1 MMRRFHIIIS
11 VFVGFSL
18 ISCRNKQDTGETRTL
33 NQEQVQERLLEA
45 NKTVITAEND
55 QIDTFIALNNWD
67 MNKTGTGL
75 RYQVIEKGKGLKVVT
90 GKFVKFEYEV
100 KLISGEKI
108 YSSTQTGPKEFR
120 VGSGGVESGL
130 EEGML
135 LLSVGDKARF
145 IIPSYLAHGLSGDQ
159 DKIPPK
165 ATLIYTVKL
174 IDLQ

>member
-18 ISCRNKQDTGETRTL
+18 ISCRYMQDAGETRTMD
-33 NQEQVQERLLEA
+33 QEQVQERLLEA
-45 NKTVITAEND
+45 NKTIIKAENN
-55 QIDTFIALNNWD
+55 QIDRLITQNNWE
-67 MNKTGTGL
+67 MTETGTGL
-75 RYQVIEKGKGLKVVT
+75 RYQVIEKGKGAKAVA
-90 GKFVKFEYEV
+90 GKFVRFEYEV
-100 KLISGEKI
+100 KLISGELI

-130 EEGML
+130 EEGIL
-135 LLSVGDKARF
+135 LLNVGEKARF